1 MGKGSKRR
9 KENINKYRDAWEL
22 IWGKKKKEKK
32 DANKTKEKRNDI

>member
-9 KENINKYRDAWEL
+9 KGDNNKYSDAWEL

-32 DANKTKEKRNDI
+32 EKIKKEKEN

>member
-32 DANKTKEKRNDI
+32 ERIKKEKGN

>member
-9 KENINKYRDAWEL
+9 KGDNNKYSDAWEL

-32 DANKTKEKRNDI
+32 DANKTKEKRKDI